1 MIGLVPLALTSTFTA
16 TLRGVGHTRVAMVY
30 NLMANLVNV
39 VLNYLLINGHY
50 GFPAWNWLVHH
61 GDDHGQTVAFGLA
74 LRVVL
79 KETTTCICAS
89 KAVSRFSGI
98 MCATL

>member
-1 MIGLVPLALTSTFTA
+1 
-16 TLRGVGHTRVAMVY
+16 MVY

-50 GFPAWNWLVHH
+50 GFPRLELAGASLATII
-61 GDDHGQTVAFGLA
+61 GRTVAFGLA

-79 KETTTCICAS
+79 KETLPAFAPQRRYQDSVESCAQHCDHRYS
-89 KAVSRFSGI
+89 VYD
-98 MCATL
+98 

>member
-1 MIGLVPLALTSTFTA
+1 
-16 TLRGVGHTRVAMVY
+16 MVY

-50 GFPAWNWLVHH
+50 GFRLELAGASLATII
-61 GDDHGQTVAFGLA
+61 GQTVAFGLA

-79 KETTTCICAS
+79 KETTTAFAPQRRYQDS
-89 KAVSRFSGI
+89 VES
-98 MCATL
+98 CATL